1 MVVMDL
7 EDWDMVDMVLE
18 DMDYGKDLQ
27 MLSLTT
33 LLTRDLLMQMQ
44 VLDLVLVDLVWVDM
58 VLEDM
63 AMVMVLVMVL
73 DMEDYMA
80 VVFLEVSGKHVP
92 CNNCH

>member
-1 MVVMDL
+1 MNIQKNQREHLLNVYFKDWDMEAMDMVVMDL

-44 VLDLVLVDLVWVDM
+44 VLDLVLVDLVWVR
-58 VLEDM
+58 L
-63 AMVMVLVMVL
+63 
-73 DMEDYMA
+73 
-80 VVFLEVSGKHVP
+80 G
-92 CNNCH
+92 